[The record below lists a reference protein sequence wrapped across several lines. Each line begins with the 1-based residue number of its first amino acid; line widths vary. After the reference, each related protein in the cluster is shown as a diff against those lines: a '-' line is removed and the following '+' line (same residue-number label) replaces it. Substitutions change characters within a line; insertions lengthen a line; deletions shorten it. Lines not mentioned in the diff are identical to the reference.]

1 MVKEKAFYRT
11 IFAIALPAAFH
22 GLISFLVVLADNM
35 MVSDLG
41 TPQLAGVSLTN
52 SMTALFTAAV
62 SGIVSG
68 SGVLIS
74 QYWGKKD
81 TARIKQVFSV
91 VTILVMALS
100 ACVTI
105 LVRSFPT
112 VFLGLLTDKADA
124 IEAALP
130 YVTFVCFSYIPFAL
144 SSALVGMLR
153 AVEVVKV
160 TLYVAI
166 MSLVVN
172 VGLNYVLIYGHFGFP
187 ALGVK
192 GAAIA
197 TVIARIAE
205 LAVVWLYAFKIQRAI
220 DIRPQELLKPGKGMW
235 LDYMKYGL
243 PVGIG
248 DAQWALVGVLKATII
263 GHLDTVVIGANTI
276 AENMMSLG
284 MIFTSSL
291 AAGAVVVIG
300 KTVGQKDYVRTRQY
314 SNTIQLMYFAFGLVL
329 STLVF
334 LLRKP
339 FVSLYGVEA
348 QVAMLAVDM
357 IGIGAVTMIGTTYHA
372 SCFVGINRGAGDS
385 RFVMIVDLICGWLV
399 VLPIS
404 YVAAFIWKVDAKWM
418 FLFLRIDQC
427 FKWIIAFVRLRGNKW
442 IKNVT
447 RD

>member
-35 MVSDLG
+35 MVSSLG
-41 TPQLAGVSLTN
+41 TLAFSGVSITN

-105 LVRSFPT
+105 LVRCLPA
-112 VFLGLLTDKADA
+112 VFLGLLTDKRDV
-124 IEAALP
+124 IEAAMP
-130 YVTFVCFSYIPFAL
+130 YATFVCFSYIPFAL

-166 MSLVVN
+166 MSLAVN
-172 VGLNYVLIYGHFGFP
+172 VGLNYVLIYGHLGFP

-197 TVIARIAE
+197 TVIARVAE
-205 LAVVWLYAFKIQRAI
+205 LSVVWVYAFKIQRAI

-248 DAQWALVGVLKATII
+248 DAQWALVGVLKASII
-263 GHLDTVVIGANTI
+263 GHLDKVVIGANTI
-276 AENMMSLG
+276 AENMMGLG

-300 KTVGQKDYVRTRQY
+300 KTVGQKDYARTRQY
-314 SNTIQLMYFAFGLVL
+314 SNTIQLMFFAFGLIISVL
-329 STLVF
+329 LF

-339 FVSLYGVEA
+339 FVSLYDAEA
-348 QVAMLAVDM
+348 QVALLAADM

-427 FKWIIAFVRLRGNKW
+427 FKWIIAFIRLRGNKW